1 MDKEKD
7 TVAFVSLQDI
17 AIQRVRF
24 LQQATSGINDLDLD
38 EKEVEGLWLIMDEV
52 YRKFQDSFYSK

>member
-1 MDKEKD
+1 MDKDKD
-7 TVAFVSLQDI
+7 TVDFVNLQDI

-24 LQQATSGINDLDLD
+24 LQQATPGINDLDLD

>member
-1 MDKEKD
+1 MDKDKD
-7 TVAFVSLQDI
+7 TVDFVNLQDI